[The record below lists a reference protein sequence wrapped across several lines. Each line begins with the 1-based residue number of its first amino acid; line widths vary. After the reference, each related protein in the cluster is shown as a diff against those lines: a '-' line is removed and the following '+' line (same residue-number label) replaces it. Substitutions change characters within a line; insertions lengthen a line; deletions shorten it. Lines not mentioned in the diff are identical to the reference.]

1 MPEDNV
7 WQEMRENIILI
18 RSTLENMAKTNEL
31 EFKLYDEKIKVANNR
46 IKDLEDNSKWVWRA
60 IVGALIAGA
69 IALLYK

>member
-1 MPEDNV
+1 
-7 WQEMRENIILI
+7 MRENIILI